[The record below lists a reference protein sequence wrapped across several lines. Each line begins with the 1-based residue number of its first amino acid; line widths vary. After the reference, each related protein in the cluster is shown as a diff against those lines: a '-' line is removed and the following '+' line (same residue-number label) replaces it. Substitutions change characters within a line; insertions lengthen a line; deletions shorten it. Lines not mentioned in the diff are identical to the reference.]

1 MARFKASARSVDLLG
16 RQQIA
21 GIPNAV
27 NEIFK
32 NAYDAYA
39 KEVRVDYIEND
50 DIFVVRDNGYGMTR
64 EDFENRWLTLGTD
77 SKAIPGHHYVP
88 PKGKRK
94 ILGEKG
100 IGRLSIATIGP
111 SVLVVSRA
119 NRNGNISKIVV
130 SFICWTLFEIPGISI
145 DEIPI
150 PVKEM
155 DEMPDEE
162 IVAEQINEVRAFYD
176 SLKAKHFYE
185 ITDALDNRITQS
197 LSISFFSPKK
207 ISHQY
212 VNSSDPNYVSC
223 LNLDESLCG
232 THFYISPVDSVLSE
246 LLSKESRY
254 KKDLN
259 DLQKQLLGFFPTFI
273 PGNQQDMITS
283 LFIYRK
289 DEFLPEDIIS
299 PYEFLTV
306 KDYEKAD
313 HHFEGAFDALG
324 TFKGKISIYGQA
336 FEQEIPWKN
345 SYGRKPKCGPFEIRI
360 GFLQGKSDE
369 SSLNPMDFSY
379 LREKL
384 DRVGGLYIYK
394 DRVRVLPYG
403 DNDYDFLKLEKKR
416 TLSAK
421 HYMFSLRR
429 FVGAILLT
437 NEANVSLQEK
447 AGREGFA
454 KNQAYYDFTSI
465 LEDFLESLLIN
476 YLREDS
482 SKRVSDVYLQTKSE
496 LVKQRSIQKSEN
508 ERIATI
514 QKAFEKELKEKN
526 SALKSQ
532 KKENPLEKI
541 CNEIDL
547 CVSQN
552 ELLEKS
558 EEKIRKLENYKT
570 KILSLT
576 REISESLNLQKPNSS
591 IGAELFLKYEQYISS
606 RDAYFNEKLFAV
618 REEYLEKIEQSI
630 LKEGNR
636 LEHER
641 LFQKRIDG
649 YYAEM
654 EHFLNGCNDR
664 LSSSMQV
671 FSQKRKM
678 WMESFSNRIDKDFR
692 LALQQVRR
700 PVQDGKEVARAIDSI
715 EKILP
720 DEKKDI
726 ERFYGFIEDDL
737 KSINDLNPLNE
748 SSYTKQEAMIAQGES
763 LLELKKQLDNEY
775 ELFQLGTAISIIH
788 HEFGQTTDSLKQAIS
803 NLSAWAAA
811 NKALQPLYN
820 QLNLSYTHLENYLK
834 LFTPLSKRSK
844 AVKTDVQGKEIFR
857 YIEDL
862 FGERSKKD
870 SIEITQTNQFAT
882 GIIRIDRAVILPV
895 FINLVD
901 NAIFWVK
908 MNSLKNGRKI
918 RFDLDETSSILVS
931 DNGPGFPDIDK
942 TIIFERGYT
951 TKPGGRGLGLF
962 IAKQILN
969 ECGFDIEA
977 IESSFGKG
985 AGFRIFSKENG
996 EK

>member
-39 KEVRVDYIEND
+39 KEVRVDYLEND
-50 DIFVVRDNGYGMTR
+50 NIFVVRDNGYGMTR

-77 SKAIPGHHYVP
+77 SKAIPSHHYVP
-88 PKGKRK
+88 AKGKRK
-94 ILGEKG
+94 TLGEKG
-100 IGRLSIATIGP
+100 IGRLSIAMIGP

-119 NRNGNISKIVV
+119 NRNGNVSKIVV
-130 SFICWTLFEIPGISI
+130 SFICWALFEIPGISI

-155 DEMPDEE
+155 DEMPNEDD
-162 IVAEQINEVRAFYD
+162 VVEQIKEVLAFYET
-176 SLKAKHFYE
+176 LKARNSYE
-185 ITDALDNRITQS
+185 ISNTLDSRIKQA
-197 LSISFFSPKK
+197 LSISAFSPKK

-212 VNSSDPNYVSC
+212 NNSSNPNYISN
-223 LNLDESLCG
+223 LNLDASLCG
-232 THFYISPVDSVLSE
+232 THFYISPVDPSLSE
-246 LLSKESRY
+246 LLSKESLY

-299 PYEFLTV
+299 PHEFLTI
-306 KDYEKAD
+306 KDYEKTD
-313 HHFEGAFDALG
+313 HHFEGCFDNQG
-324 TFKGKISIYGQA
+324 TFKGKISIYGKV

-437 NEANVSLQEK
+437 NEDNVSLQEK

-482 SKRVSDVYLQTKSE
+482 SKRVSDIYLQTKSE
-496 LVKQRSIQKSEN
+496 LVKQRSIQKTEN
-508 ERIATI
+508 ERIVAV
-514 QKAFEKELKEKN
+514 QKAFEKELKDKS
-526 SALKSQ
+526 SALKAQ
-532 KKENPLEKI
+532 KKGNPLEKI

-558 EEKIRKLENYKT
+558 EEKIKKLEGFKT

-591 IGAELFLKYEQYISS
+591 IGAELFLKYEQYISN
-606 RDAYFNEKLFAV
+606 RDTYFNEKLFV
-618 REEYLEKIEQSI
+618 IREKYLEKIEHCM

-654 EHFLNGCNDR
+654 EQFLNGHNER
-664 LSSSMQV
+664 LSNSMQIL
-671 FSQKRKM
+671 SQKRKI
-678 WMESFSNRIDKDFR
+678 WMDSFNKRIDAKFH
-692 LALQQVRR
+692 LALKQVQR

-715 EKILP
+715 EKTLP
-720 DEKKDI
+720 NEKKEI

-748 SSYTKQEAMIAQGES
+748 FSYTKQEAMIAQGET
-763 LLELKKQLDNEY
+763 LLELKKQLDGEY

-844 AVKTDVQGKEIFR
+844 TVKTDVQGKEIFR
-857 YIEDL
+857 YVEDL

-870 SIEITQTNQFAT
+870 SIEITQTNRFAT

-918 RFDLDETSSILVS
+918 RFDLDETNSILVS

-977 IESSFGKG
+977 TESFFEKG
-985 AGFRIFSKENG
+985 AGFKIFSKENG